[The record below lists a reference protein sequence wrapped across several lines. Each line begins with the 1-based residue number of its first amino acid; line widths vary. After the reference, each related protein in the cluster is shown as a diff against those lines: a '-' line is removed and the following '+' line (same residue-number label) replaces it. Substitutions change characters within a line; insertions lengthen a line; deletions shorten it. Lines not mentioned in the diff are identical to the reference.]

1 MAHNISKVKYAELFG
16 ITKGDKVRLGDTSL
30 IVEVEEDLTVYGEE
44 CIFGG
49 GKSVRDGMA
58 QATGFAPE
66 DVLDMI
72 ITNAVIIDHTG
83 IYKADIGIKD
93 NYIVGVGKGGNP
105 HIMDG
110 VDPRLIIGANTE
122 IISGE
127 GKIITAGGVDT
138 HVHFI
143 CPQQSEEALAS
154 GVTTLIGGGTGPTTG
169 TLATTITP
177 NATYIKMMLQATDTF
192 PLNIGFLGKGSSSGP
207 KELEAQIEAGAMT
220 LKLHE
225 DWASSASAIDNCLSI
240 ADQHDVQVC
249 IHTDSLNE
257 SCYVEDSVKA
267 FAGRAIHCYH
277 IEGAGGGHAPDTIT
291 MLGEPNVL
299 PSSTSPTNPYTI
311 NTVDEHLDMLMV
323 CHHLDK
329 SIDEDVAFAASR
341 IRKQTIAAEDVLHD
355 MGAISMFTSD
365 SQAMGRV
372 GEVLCRTWQI
382 ADKMKVQRGS
392 LPEDEGT
399 GADNFRVKRY
409 IAKYTINPAIT
420 HGCSHVIGSVESG
433 KLADLIIW
441 DPRFFG
447 IKPELTLKG
456 GVVVQAQMGD
466 PNGSIATTQPIF
478 SRPMYGALG
487 KAVGRTSMAF
497 VSKASVHQ
505 VEGYGLHKAIEPVRN
520 TRGVRKKDMIFN
532 DALPVVKVHPETYEV
547 TADGVPIT
555 CEPAEKVS
563 LAQLYSLF

>member
-1 MAHNISKVKYAELFG
+1 MAHKISKTKYAELFG
-16 ITKGDKVRLGDTSL
+16 LTTGDKIRLGDTNL
-30 IVEVEEDLTVYGEE
+30 IASVEKDLTVYGEE

-58 QATGFAPE
+58 QATGFEPDE
-66 DVLDMI
+66 VLDMI
-72 ITNAVIIDHTG
+72 ITNALIVDHTG

-93 NYIVGVGKGGNP
+93 NLIVGIGKGGNP

-110 VDPRLIIGANTE
+110 VDQHMIIGANTE

-143 CPQQSEEALAS
+143 CPQQAEEALSS
-154 GVTTLIGGGTGPTTG
+154 GITTLIGGGTGPTTG

-207 KELEAQIEAGAMT
+207 KELEAQIKAGAMT

-240 ADQHDVQVC
+240 ADQYDVQVC

-257 SCYVEDSVKA
+257 SCYVEDSIKA
-267 FAGRAIHCYH
+267 FNNRAIHCYH

-372 GEVLCRTWQI
+372 GEVICRTWQI
-382 ADKMKVQRGS
+382 ADKMKIQRGS
-392 LPEDEGT
+392 LPEDSET
-399 GADNFRVKRY
+399 DTDNFRIKRY

-420 HGCSHVIGSVESG
+420 HGCSHLIGSIEPG
-433 KLADLIIW
+433 KLADLVVW

-456 GVVVQAQMGD
+456 GTVVRAQMGD
-466 PNGSIATTQPIF
+466 PNGSIATTEPIF

-487 KAVGRTSMAF
+487 SAVGNTSIAF
-497 VSKASVHQ
+497 VSQASVDN
-505 VEGYGLHKAIEPVRN
+505 VETYGLNKMIQPVRN
-520 TRGVRKKDMIFN
+520 TRNIRKKDMVFN
-532 DALPVVKVHPETYEV
+532 DALPKIKVDPDTYEV
-547 TADGVPIT
+547 TADGTPIS
-555 CEPAEKVS
+555 CEPAEK
-563 LAQLYSLF
+563 LPLTQLYSLF

>member
-1 MAHNISKVKYAELFG
+1 MAHKISKTKYAELFG
-16 ITKGDKVRLGDTSL
+16 LTTGDKIRLGDTNL
-30 IVEVEEDLTVYGEE
+30 IASVEKDLTVYGEE

-58 QATGFAPE
+58 QATGFEPDE
-66 DVLDMI
+66 VLDMI
-72 ITNAVIIDHTG
+72 ITNALIVDHTG

-93 NYIVGVGKGGNP
+93 NLIVGIGKGGNP

-110 VDPRLIIGANTE
+110 VDQHMIIGANTE

-143 CPQQSEEALAS
+143 CPQQAEEALSS
-154 GVTTLIGGGTGPTTG
+154 GITTLIGGGTGPTTG

-207 KELEAQIEAGAMT
+207 KELEAQIKAGAMT

-240 ADQHDVQVC
+240 ADQYDVQVC

-257 SCYVEDSVKA
+257 SCYVEDSIKA
-267 FAGRAIHCYH
+267 FNNRAIHCYH

-372 GEVLCRTWQI
+372 GEVICRTWQI
-382 ADKMKVQRGS
+382 ADKMKIQRGS
-392 LPEDEGT
+392 LPEDSET
-399 GADNFRVKRY
+399 DTDNFRIKRY

-420 HGCSHVIGSVESG
+420 HGCSHLIGSIEPG
-433 KLADLIIW
+433 KLADLVVW

-456 GVVVQAQMGD
+456 GTVVQAQMGD
-466 PNGSIATTQPIF
+466 PNGSIATTEPIF

-487 KAVGRTSMAF
+487 SAVGNTSIAF
-497 VSKASVHQ
+497 VSQASVDN
-505 VEGYGLHKAIEPVRN
+505 VETYGLNKMIQPVRN
-520 TRGVRKKDMIFN
+520 TRNIRKKDMVFN
-532 DALPVVKVHPETYEV
+532 DALPKIKVDPDTYEV
-547 TADGVPIT
+547 TADGTPIS
-555 CEPAEKVS
+555 CEPAEK
-563 LAQLYSLF
+563 LPLTQLYSLF

>member
-1 MAHNISKVKYAELFG
+1 MAHKISKTKYAELFG
-16 ITKGDKVRLGDTSL
+16 LTTGDKIRLGDTNL
-30 IVEVEEDLTVYGEE
+30 IASVEKDLTVYGEE

-58 QATGFAPE
+58 QATGFEPDE
-66 DVLDMI
+66 VLDMI
-72 ITNAVIIDHTG
+72 ITNALIIDHTG

-93 NYIVGVGKGGNP
+93 NLIVGIGKGGNP

-110 VDPRLIIGANTE
+110 VDQHMIIGANTE

-143 CPQQSEEALAS
+143 CPQQAEEALSS
-154 GVTTLIGGGTGPTTG
+154 GITTLIGGGTGPTTG

-207 KELEAQIEAGAMT
+207 KELEAQIKAGAMT

-240 ADQHDVQVC
+240 ADQYDVQVC

-257 SCYVEDSVKA
+257 SCYVEDSIKA
-267 FAGRAIHCYH
+267 FNDRAIHCYH

-372 GEVLCRTWQI
+372 GEVICRTWQI
-382 ADKMKVQRGS
+382 ADKMKIQRGS
-392 LPEDEGT
+392 LPEDSET
-399 GADNFRVKRY
+399 DTDNFRIKRY

-420 HGCSHVIGSVESG
+420 HGCSHLIGSIEPG
-433 KLADLIIW
+433 KLADLIVW

-456 GVVVQAQMGD
+456 GTVVQAQMGD
-466 PNGSIATTQPIF
+466 PNGSIATTEPIF

-487 KAVGRTSMAF
+487 SAVGNTSIAF
-497 VSKASVHQ
+497 VSQASVDN
-505 VEGYGLHKAIEPVRN
+505 VETYGLNKMIQPVRN
-520 TRGVRKKDMIFN
+520 TRNVRKKDMVFN
-532 DALPVVKVHPETYEV
+532 DALPKIKVDPDTYEV
-547 TADGVPIT
+547 TADGTPIS
-555 CEPAEKVS
+555 CEPAEK
-563 LAQLYSLF
+563 LPLTQLYSLF

>member
-1 MAHNISKVKYAELFG
+1 MAHKISKTKYAELFG
-16 ITKGDKVRLGDTSL
+16 LTTGDKIRLGDTNL
-30 IVEVEEDLTVYGEE
+30 IIAVEKDMTVYGEE

-58 QATGFAPE
+58 QATGFDPD

-72 ITNAVIIDHTG
+72 ITNALIVDYTG
-83 IYKADIGIKD
+83 IYKADIGIK
-93 NYIVGVGKGGNP
+93 NNLIVGIGKGGNP

-110 VDPRLIIGANTE
+110 VDPHMIIGANTE

-143 CPQQSEEALAS
+143 CPQQADEALSS
-154 GVTTLIGGGTGPTTG
+154 GITTLIGGGTGPTTG

-207 KELEAQIEAGAMT
+207 KELEAQIKAGAMT

-240 ADQHDVQVC
+240 ADQYDVQVC

-257 SCYVEDSVKA
+257 SCYVEDSIKA
-267 FAGRAIHCYH
+267 FNDRAIHCYH

-372 GEVLCRTWQI
+372 GEVICRTWQI
-382 ADKMKVQRGS
+382 ADKMKIQRGS
-392 LPEDEGT
+392 LSEDSGT
-399 GADNFRVKRY
+399 DADNFRIKRY

-420 HGCSHVIGSVESG
+420 HGCSHLIGSVEPG
-433 KLADLIIW
+433 KLADLIVW

-456 GVVVQAQMGD
+456 GAVVQAQMGD
-466 PNGSIATTQPIF
+466 PNGSIATTEPIF

-487 KAVGRTSMAF
+487 SAVGNTSIAF
-497 VSKASVHQ
+497 VSQASVDH
-505 VEGYGLHKAIEPVRN
+505 VASYGLNKIIQPVRN
-520 TRGVRKKDMIFN
+520 TRNVRKKDMIFN
-532 DALPVVKVHPETYEV
+532 DALPKIKVDPDTYEV
-547 TADGVPIT
+547 TADGLPIS
-555 CEPAEKVS
+555 CEPAEK
-563 LAQLYSLF
+563 LPLTQLYSLF